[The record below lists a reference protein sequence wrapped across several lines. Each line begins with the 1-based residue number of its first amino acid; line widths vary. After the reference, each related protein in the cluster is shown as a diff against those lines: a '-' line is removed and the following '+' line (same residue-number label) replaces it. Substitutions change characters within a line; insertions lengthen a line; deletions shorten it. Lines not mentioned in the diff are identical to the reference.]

1 MTLDLNQ
8 IYNLAGKSVIVTG
21 AAQGMGAAIARQFAA
36 MGARMTLADVRME
49 QVQAL
54 AQETGGQAV
63 AADMGSEADVVALIA
78 TARAKFGGIDI
89 LVNNA
94 GIQDRRMIEDTEL
107 AFGDRRHAINLRGVM
122 VAIRE
127 VGAVMRADG
136 TRGAIVNIASNS
148 AFHPMA
154 PSLMAYAAAKAGVIN
169 FTKTAALEL
178 ALHGIRVNAL
188 APDITLTEGMAAVAP
203 PGAEARFGLTVPMGR
218 AGHVDEM
225 AGAAV
230 FLAGDLSSYVTG
242 QTIHVDGGT
251 HASSGWT
258 HHPETGAYILGSA

>member
-94 GIQDRRMIEDTEL
+94 GIQDRRMIEDTDL
-107 AFGDRRHAINLRGVM
+107 AYWDRLHAINLRGVM

-127 VGAVMRADG
+127 VVAVMRADG
-136 TRGAIVNIASNS
+136 TRGAIVNLASNS

-154 PSLMAYAAAKAGVIN
+154 PSLMAYAAAKAGVVSL
-169 FTKTAALEL
+169 TRSAAMEV
-178 ALHGIRVNAL
+178 AGDGIRVNA
-188 APDITLTEGMAAVAP
+188 VAP
-203 PGAEARFGLTVPMGR
+203 GNTTTPGQGTASGPDFPPEVIAKFMPPLGR
-218 AGHVDEM
+218 PGRPEDIAN
-225 AGAAV
+225 AV
-230 FLAGDLSSYVTG
+230 LFLASDAASYITG
-242 QTIHVDGGT
+242 HTLVADGG
-251 HASSGWT
+251 HLIG
-258 HHPETGAYILGSA
+258 

>member
-49 QVQAL
+49 QVQVL
-54 AQETGGQAV
+54 AQETGGQPV

-78 TARAKFGGIDI
+78 TAREKFGGIDI

-94 GIQDRRMIEDTEL
+94 GIQDRRMIEDTDL
-107 AFGDRRHAINLRGVM
+107 AYWDRLHAINLRGVM

-127 VGAVMRADG
+127 VVAVMRADG

-154 PSLMAYAAAKAGVIN
+154 PSLMAYAAAKAGVVSL
-169 FTKTAALEL
+169 TRSAALEV
-178 ALHGIRVNAL
+178 AGDGIRVNA
-188 APDITLTEGMAAVAP
+188 VAP
-203 PGAEARFGLTVPMGR
+203 GNTTTPGQGTASGPDFPPEVIAKFMPPLGR
-218 AGHVDEM
+218 PGRPEDIAN
-225 AGAAV
+225 AV
-230 FLAGDLSSYVTG
+230 LFLASDAASYITG
-242 QTIHVDGGT
+242 HTLVADGG
-251 HASSGWT
+251 HLIG
-258 HHPETGAYILGSA
+258 